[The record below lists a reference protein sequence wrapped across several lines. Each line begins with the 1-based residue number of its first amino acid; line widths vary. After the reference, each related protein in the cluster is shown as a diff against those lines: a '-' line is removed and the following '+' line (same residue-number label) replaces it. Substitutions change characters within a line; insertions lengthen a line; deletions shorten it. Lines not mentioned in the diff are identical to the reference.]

1 MDKKMI
7 IQLPEE
13 LANLISAGE
22 VVERPLSVVKELVE
36 NSIDADG
43 NNIKIDL
50 VESGLKK
57 ITVSDNGYGM
67 SKEEIPLALKRH
79 ATSKI
84 ATSTDLFHISSLGF
98 RGEALPSIASVS
110 NFRITS
116 CTNGLDGYSYYY
128 KAGKLIEQGPT
139 PSVKGTKIEVENLF
153 FNTPARFNHLSG
165 SYQELAQITN
175 FLNRLVIAHP
185 HIAFTLINNGKTI
198 LQTDGKSNIEV
209 IISET
214 YGKEVARNI
223 RYFENENNFYKI
235 SGYTTTNS
243 VYRSNR
249 NAINLIVN
257 GRVIRNQS
265 LIYAITDA
273 YKTILPVGKYP
284 VTILE
289 ITTDPGL
296 VDVNVHPSKLEIR
309 FTDEYNLKVLITN
322 TIKDT
327 LLRRELIVEPI
338 STPTRAKIETPI
350 TAPEIEKVEEVSTQS
365 LWEMFDE
372 EPPIVKEEIKL
383 PTYTPPR
390 VKEEVEYSEV
400 TFSLKEENSFFKN
413 LSYCGQY
420 LKTYLLMENEENLYL
435 IDQHAAMER
444 CMYEKITKKL
454 SEPNSEKYELL
465 VPINIDFSISEIP
478 LITKK
483 LLDLKA
489 MGIDAEPF
497 GGTTITFRAIPLWIP
512 KGLEVEFLRDIV
524 NHLVNDQM
532 TSKSRMYD
540 SLAKTLSC
548 KKSIKGNTFITDLE
562 VTELMKNLDNCQMP
576 YTCPHGRPTIIKFT
590 KYEIEKMF
598 KRVM

>member
-1 MDKKMI
+1 MVKKMI

-43 NNIKIDL
+43 NYIKIEL
-50 VESGLKK
+50 GESGLKK

-67 SKEEIPLALKRH
+67 TKDEMPLALKRH

-116 CTNGLDGYSYYY
+116 STNGVDGYTYFY
-128 KAGKLIEQGPT
+128 KAGKLIESNPT
-139 PSVKGTKIEVENLF
+139 PAPKGTKIEVENLF
-153 FNTPARFNHLSG
+153 FNTPARFNHLSS

-198 LQTDGKSNIEV
+198 MQTDGKSNIEV

-214 YGKEVARNI
+214 YGKDVARNL
-223 RYFENENNFYKI
+223 RYFESENNFYKI
-235 SGYTTTNS
+235 TGYTTTNS

-249 NAINLIVN
+249 NSINLIVN
-257 GRVIRNQS
+257 GRIIRNQS

-309 FTDEYNLKVLITN
+309 FTDEYNLKSLITN
-322 TIKDT
+322 TIKEALT
-327 LLRRELIVEPI
+327 RRELIVEPVYQANP
-338 STPTRAKIETPI
+338 SPSETALS
-350 TAPEIEKVEEVSTQS
+350 APEIKKDEEISTQS

-372 EPPIVKEEIKL
+372 EPPLI
-383 PTYTPPR
+383 
-390 VKEEVEYSEV
+390 KEEVKTPYTAPIKRPEPSYTET
-400 TFSLKEENSFFKN
+400 TFTLPEENSFFKN

-420 LKTYLLMENEENLYL
+420 LKTYLLMENETNLYL

-444 CMYEKITKKL
+444 CMYENITKKL
-454 SEPNSEKYELL
+454 MEPRPEKYELL
-465 VPINIDFSISEIP
+465 VPINIDFNISEIP
-478 LITKK
+478 LIIQK
-483 LLDLKA
+483 LPELTL

-497 GGTTITFRAIPLWIP
+497 GGATITFRSLPLWIP
-512 KGLEVEFLRDIV
+512 KKLEVEFLRDIV
-524 NHLVNDQM
+524 NHLINDQK
-532 TSKSRMYD
+532 TSKIRMYD
-540 SLAKTLSC
+540 SLAKILSC
-548 KKSIKGNTFITDLE
+548 KKSIKGNTLITDLE
-562 VTELMKNLDNCQMP
+562 VNELMKNLDNCQMP

-598 KRVM
+598 KRVI